1 MNPNHVDMELSLKH
15 PHGNSKTIGNS
26 GLELQGEVRTQEINF
41 NFIQSKEDN
50 WNQECIID
58 RTWERDRRA
67 RKGPEESL

>member
-1 MNPNHVDMELSLKH
+1 MNPSHVDMELSLKH
-15 PHGNSKTIGNS
+15 PHGNSKKTIGNS

-58 RTWERDRRA
+58 RT
-67 RKGPEESL
+67 